1 MDTRRAKRA
10 RSCCD
15 DDDDNNNSN
24 GHESNV
30 AAGQTTDTD
39 NPRKRKRRE
48 AGIHRHDS
56 ASPKDRSSLSEPASP
71 PLDSASHP
79 LTEANLA
86 YLTRALTHEMASP
99 TRSRSPAK
107 TPAEEVARLKAHKI
121 RPVGG
126 QHVAV
131 PEEVQ
136 QLLDG
141 LSTNKSSGP
150 PSARGQRIAQLH
162 ETAVKKT
169 EDTAIHMM
177 ARHLFLQPF
186 LWDGGDDHKHVD
198 VACNHNL
205 IRGFMP
211 EPPDQMARDL
221 GTLENPRPG
230 Q

>member
-15 DDDDNNNSN
+15 DNDDNSN
-24 GHESNV
+24 KQESNV
-30 AAGQTTDTD
+30 AAGQNTG
-39 NPRKRKRRE
+39 NSRKRKRRE
-48 AGIHRHDS
+48 AGRQRHDS
-56 ASPKDRSSLSEPASP
+56 ASPQDRSSPSEPASSS
-71 PLDSASHP
+71 LDSASHP

-86 YLTRALTHEMASP
+86 YFTRALTHDMASP

-107 TPAEEVARLKAHKI
+107 TPAEELARLKAHKI
-121 RPVGG
+121 RPIGG

-136 QLLDG
+136 QLIDG
-141 LSTNKSSGP
+141 LSTKKSSGP
-150 PSARGQRIAQLH
+150 PSAHGQRIAQLH
-162 ETAVKKT
+162 ETAAKKT

-186 LWDGGDDHKHVD
+186 LWDDGDEYPYVD

-211 EPPDQMARDL
+211 EPPNQMARDL